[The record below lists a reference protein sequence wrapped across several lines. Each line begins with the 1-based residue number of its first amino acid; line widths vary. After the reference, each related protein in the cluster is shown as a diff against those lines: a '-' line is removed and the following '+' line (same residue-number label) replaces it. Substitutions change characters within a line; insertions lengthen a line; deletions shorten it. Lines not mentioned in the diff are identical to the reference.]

1 MKLNG
6 IVRKIDNLG
15 RIVIPIELRKRL
27 KIDQNDDIE
36 IKIENNKIVL
46 SKYNKLSELNNIL
59 YLMSKSY
66 NNLTGINIIVTD
78 KERIIYSNK
87 EIYKNKNI
95 SKIIRNNI
103 DNEIEIDF
111 YKKVEI
117 TNDLFIE
124 SYIYSKNIK
133 ISGFSYGQFIV
144 YSKNMISIKDKEI
157 LNNLVLLLS
166 NILDW
171 IDFKF

>member
-133 ISGFSYGQFIV
+133 ISGFSYGQFII

-166 NILDW
+166 NILD
-171 IDFKF
+171 

>member
-1 MKLNG
+1 
-6 IVRKIDNLG
+6 
-15 RIVIPIELRKRL
+15 
-27 KIDQNDDIE
+27 
-36 IKIENNKIVL
+36 
-46 SKYNKLSELNNIL
+46 
-59 YLMSKSY
+59 MSKSY

-157 LNNLVLLLS
+157 LNDLVLLLS
-166 NILDW
+166 NILD
-171 IDFKF
+171 

>member
-157 LNNLVLLLS
+157 LNDLVLLLS

>member
-66 NNLTGINIIVTD
+66 NNLTGINIIFTD

-87 EIYKNKNI
+87 GIYKNKNI

-157 LNNLVLLLS
+157 LNDLVLLLS
-166 NILDW
+166 NILD
-171 IDFKF
+171 

>member
-36 IKIENNKIVL
+36 IKIANNKIVL

-66 NNLTGINIIVTD
+66 NNLTSINIIVT
-78 KERIIYSNK
+78 
-87 EIYKNKNI
+87 
-95 SKIIRNNI
+95 
-103 DNEIEIDF
+103 
-111 YKKVEI
+111 
-117 TNDLFIE
+117 
-124 SYIYSKNIK
+124 
-133 ISGFSYGQFIV
+133 
-144 YSKNMISIKDKEI
+144 
-157 LNNLVLLLS
+157 
-166 NILDW
+166 
-171 IDFKF
+171 

>member
-36 IKIENNKIVL
+36 IKIEDNKIVL

-87 EIYKNKNI
+87 KIYKNKNI

-117 TNDLFIE
+117 TNDLYIE

-166 NILDW
+166 NILD
-171 IDFKF
+171 

>member
-36 IKIENNKIVL
+36 IKIEDNKIVL
-46 SKYNKLSELNNIL
+46 SKYNKLSELNNII

-87 EIYKNKNI
+87 EIYKDKYI
-95 SKIIRNNI
+95 SKQIRNYI
-103 DNEIEIDF
+103 DNEIEIDIF
-111 YKKVEI
+111 EK
-117 TNDLFIE
+117 IE
-124 SYIYSKNIK
+124 VSNELKIEGYLYSKNIK
-133 ISGFSYGQFIV
+133 INGFSYGKFII
-144 YSKNMISIKDKEI
+144 YSKNKISIKDKEI

-166 NILDW
+166 NILD
-171 IDFKF
+171 

>member
-157 LNNLVLLLS
+157 LNDLVLLLS
-166 NILDW
+166 NILD
-171 IDFKF
+171 

>member
-87 EIYKNKNI
+87 GIYKNKNI

-157 LNNLVLLLS
+157 LNDLVLLLS
-166 NILDW
+166 NILD
-171 IDFKF
+171 

>member
-166 NILDW
+166 NILD
-171 IDFKF
+171 

>member
-27 KIDQNDDIE
+27 KIDQYDDIE

-157 LNNLVLLLS
+157 LNDLVLLLS
-166 NILDW
+166 NILD
-171 IDFKF
+171 

>member
-36 IKIENNKIVL
+36 IKIEDNKIVL

-166 NILDW
+166 NILD
-171 IDFKF
+171 

>member
-66 NNLTGINIIVTD
+66 NNLIGINIIVTD

-133 ISGFSYGQFIV
+133 ISGFSYGQFII

-157 LNNLVLLLS
+157 LNDLVLLLS
-166 NILDW
+166 NILD
-171 IDFKF
+171 

>member
-133 ISGFSYGQFIV
+133 ISGFSYGQFII

-157 LNNLVLLLS
+157 LNDLVLLLS
-166 NILDW
+166 NILD
-171 IDFKF
+171 

>member
-36 IKIENNKIVL
+36 IKIEDNKIVL

-157 LNNLVLLLS
+157 LNDLVLLLS
-166 NILDW
+166 NILD
-171 IDFKF
+171 

>member
-1 MKLNG
+1 MKLKG
-6 IVRKIDNLG
+6 IVIKIDNLG
-15 RIVIPIELRKRL
+15 RIVITIELRKRL

-78 KERIIYSNK
+78 KERIIYYNK
-87 EIYKNKNI
+87 EIYKKKNI
-95 SKIIRNNI
+95 TKIIRNNI

-133 ISGFSYGQFIV
+133 ISGFSYGQFII

-166 NILDW
+166 NILD
-171 IDFKF
+171 

>member
-27 KIDQNDDIE
+27 KIDQYDDIE

-166 NILDW
+166 NILD
-171 IDFKF
+171 